1 MTIKLK
7 RNYFDQAYSTMTK
20 IAYISPDGEIRSSV
34 IILKNG
40 EALEIRRNEK
50 TKWGPEEE
58 RRRWSSMT
66 EWTSSLPGEWASVEE
81 WRKTRPSVIEH
92 VVEGAVQ
99 PCLRD
104 LTWQLAYF
112 MDSNKAS
119 IEEVEDALRSY
130 VNFHKKPWSNPVDNY
145 LATLLYMQP
154 GSSCTIRQM
163 MTALRHHFMPV
174 GHPEL
179 TRQNAVAVTAD
190 LDNSYLDKSLDVL
203 TIEIPLLSA
212 ATLVEL
218 CNTAEAPCSATATS
232 LTYFFRSDPRIA
244 DKEGGLILHTKKV
257 TQEDLS
263 ALAWTNDKPPILDL
277 IPYIPEVI
285 VKELLDQ
292 SKQMTAASL
301 RSSGNEYW
309 EEYTAAAVRYLK
321 GKIQAAAKLGT
332 TRFTFNRFLP
342 HDEVFPSGGC
352 LAAAAAPKI
361 AELLKAWIPD
371 INIALELPTFRNG
384 GRITLTAD
392 WS

>member
-1 MTIKLK
+1 
-7 RNYFDQAYSTMTK
+7 MTK
-20 IAYISPDGEIRSSV
+20 IAYISPDGEVRSSV

-40 EALEIRRNEK
+40 EALEIRRNGK

-58 RRRWSSMT
+58 RGRWSSMT
-66 EWTSSLPGEWASVEE
+66 EWVSSLPREWASVEE
-81 WRKTRPSVIEH
+81 WRKSRASVIEH

-99 PCLRD
+99 RD

-119 IEEVEDALRSY
+119 IEEVEEAVISY
-130 VNFHKKPWSNPVDNY
+130 VNFHKKPWSNKSIPVDNY
-145 LATLLYMQP
+145 LATLLHLQP
-154 GSSCTIRQM
+154 GCSCTIRQM
-163 MTALRHHFMPV
+163 MTALRPHFMPF

-179 TRQNAVAVTAD
+179 KRQNAVAPAVAVAD
-190 LDNSYLDKSLDVL
+190 HLDHLDVL

-218 CNTAEAPCSATATS
+218 CNTAEAPCSATTTS

-244 DKEGGLILHTKKV
+244 DKKGSLILQTKRV

-263 ALAWTNDKPPILDL
+263 ALAWTNDRPPILDL
-277 IPYIPEVI
+277 IPYVPEVI
-285 VKELLDQ
+285 VKELLGQ
-292 SKQMTAASL
+292 SEHVTAASL
-301 RSSGNEYW
+301 RSSGDEYW
-309 EEYTAAAVRYLK
+309 EEYIVAAANYLK
-321 GKIQAAAKLGT
+321 GKIQAAATLGA
-332 TRFTFNRFLP
+332 TRFVFNRFFS
-342 HDEVFPSGGC
+342 HDEAFPSGGC

-361 AELLKAWIPD
+361 AELLKTWAPD
-371 INIALELPTFRNG
+371 ITIALELPTIRNG

>member
-1 MTIKLK
+1 
-7 RNYFDQAYSTMTK
+7 MTK
-20 IAYISPDGEIRSSV
+20 IAYISPDGEVRSSV

-40 EALEIRRNEK
+40 EALEIRRNGK

-58 RRRWSSMT
+58 RGRWSSMT
-66 EWTSSLPGEWASVEE
+66 EWTSSLPREWASVEE
-81 WRKTRPSVIEH
+81 WRAARPSVIEH

-99 PCLRD
+99 RD

-119 IEEVEDALRSY
+119 IEEVEEAVISY

-145 LATLLYMQP
+145 LATLLHLQP
-154 GSSCTIRQM
+154 GCSCTIRQM
-163 MTALRHHFMPV
+163 MNALRPHFMPI

-179 TRQNAVAVTAD
+179 KRQDAVAVD
-190 LDNSYLDKSLDVL
+190 PDYLDVL
-203 TIEIPLLSA
+203 TIEIPLQLLSA
-212 ATLVEL
+212 ATLVNL
-218 CNTAEAPCSATATS
+218 CNTAEAPCSATTTS

-244 DKEGGLILHTKKV
+244 DKKGSLILQTKRV

-263 ALAWTNDKPPILDL
+263 ALAWTNDRPPILDL

-285 VKELLDQ
+285 VKELLSPLNQ
-292 SKQMTAASL
+292 LTAASL
-301 RSSGNEYW
+301 RSSGDEYW
-309 EEYTAAAVRYLK
+309 EEYIVAAANYLK
-321 GKIQAAAKLGT
+321 GKIQAAAKLGA
-332 TRFTFNRFLP
+332 TRFVFNRFFP
-342 HDEVFPSGGC
+342 HDEAFPSGGC

-361 AELLKAWIPD
+361 AELLKTWAPD
-371 INIALELPTFRNG
+371 ITIALELPTIRNG

>member
-1 MTIKLK
+1 
-7 RNYFDQAYSTMTK
+7 MTK
-20 IAYISPDGEIRSSV
+20 IAYISPDGETRSSV

-58 RRRWSSMT
+58 RGRWSSMT
-66 EWTSSLPGEWASVEE
+66 EWTSSLPSEWASVEE
-81 WRKTRPSVIEH
+81 WRKSRPSVIEH

-112 MDSNKAS
+112 MDSSKAS
-119 IEEVEDALRSY
+119 IEEVEDALQSY
-130 VNFHKKPWSNPVDNY
+130 VNFHKKPWSNQIDNY
-145 LATLLYMQP
+145 LATLLHLQP
-154 GSSCTIRQM
+154 GCSCTIRQM
-163 MTALRHHFMPV
+163 MTALRPHFMPV

-179 TRQNAVAVTAD
+179 KRQNAVAVAPD
-190 LDNSYLDKSLDVL
+190 HLDVL

-212 ATLVEL
+212 AALVEL

-244 DKEGGLILHTKKV
+244 DKEGSLILQTKRV

-263 ALAWTNDKPPILDL
+263 ALAWTNDRPPILDL
-277 IPYIPEVI
+277 VPYIPEVI
-285 VKELLDQ
+285 VKELLSPSNQ
-292 SKQMTAASL
+292 LTAASL
-301 RSSGNEYW
+301 RSSGDEYW
-309 EEYTAAAVRYLK
+309 EEYSVAAAAYLK
-321 GKIQAAAKLGT
+321 GKIQAAATLGA
-332 TRFTFNRFLP
+332 TRFVFNRFLP
-342 HDEVFPSGGC
+342 HDEAFPSGGC
-352 LAAAAAPKI
+352 LAAAVAPKI
-361 AELLKAWIPD
+361 AELLKTWAPD
-371 INIALELPTFRNG
+371 ITIALELPTFRNG